1 MIEVYLTKAIRS
13 FLTDVCKD
21 YALETEDGQKKAPKV
36 VNGYLPYE
44 SDSEQDFPFVI
55 VRAESAETDE
65 GTTQVDV
72 SIIIGVYAG
81 DDDSN
86 PVGHDVCLEIM
97 ARIRTALVGLPYQL
111 LDNRY
116 QLRLPISW
124 GMPGEQ
130 PYPYWQLNMT
140 TQWVIKNPRPWSSE

>member
-21 YALETEDGQKKAPKV
+21 YALGTEGGETRTPKI

-55 VRAESAETDE
+55 VRADSASTD
-65 GTTQVDV
+65 GDMTDVDV
-72 SIIIGVYAG
+72 DIIIGTYVP
-81 DDDSN
+81 DDTH

-97 ARIRTALVGLPYQL
+97 ARIRTALVGLPEQL
-111 LDNRY
+111 LEKRY
-116 QLRLPISW
+116 QLQMPISW
-124 GMPGEQ
+124 DMPAEQ
-130 PYPYWQLNMT
+130 PYPYWQLNMST
-140 TQWVIKNPRPWSSE
+140 KWSIHNPRPWSSE